1 MIRINLLP
9 VREARRKAG
18 ARQQVAILAAAVLAT
33 VGGLS
38 ALHVSLVSKVAS
50 VEERLAEIDEQI
62 KRYEP
67 QIKQVEEYKK
77 KKEQIQAK
85 LDVIEGLEKS
95 RSGPVHMLDELA
107 TLAPQR
113 LWLTHLSSDKT
124 ELRLDGVSLDNEIVA
139 SFLTALSQSPYFNK
153 VELDT
158 TVLEEMG
165 NLKVNSFKIRAR
177 LAGAATKVRATDDKG
192 GKKKKKKKGGKTA
205 DLGPRTSGALG

>member
-18 ARQQVAILAAAVLAT
+18 ARQQVAILSAAVLAT

-38 ALHVSLVSKVAS
+38 AFHVSLVSKVAS
-50 VEERLAEIDEQI
+50 VEERLGEIDEQI

-67 QIKQVEEYKK
+67 QIKQVDQYKK

-107 TLAPQR
+107 TLAPER
-113 LWLTHLSSDKT
+113 LWLTRLSSDKT

-139 SFLTALSQSPYFNK
+139 SFLTALSQSPYFGK

-158 TVLEEMG
+158 TVLQQMG

-177 LAGAATKVRATDDKG
+177 LANAATKVRATDDKG
-192 GKKKKKKKGGKTA
+192 GKKKKKKGGKTA
-205 DLGPRTSGALG
+205 DLGPRASGTLG

>member
-38 ALHVSLVSKVAS
+38 AFHVSLVSKVAS

-107 TLAPQR
+107 TLAPER
-113 LWLTHLSSDKT
+113 LWLTHLTSDKT

-139 SFLTALSQSPYFNK
+139 SFLTALSQSPYFGR

-158 TVLEEMG
+158 TVLEQMG
-165 NLKVNSFKIRAR
+165 SLKVNSFKIRAR
-177 LAGAATKVRATDDKG
+177 LANAATKVRAKDEKG

-205 DLGPRTSGALG
+205 DLGPRASGALG

>member
-33 VGGLS
+33 VGAITAFHL
-38 ALHVSLVSKVAS
+38 SLVSSIAS
-50 VEERLAEIDEQI
+50 VEQRLVEIDEQI

-77 KKEQIQAK
+77 KKDQIRAK

-107 TLAPQR
+107 TLTPQR
-113 LWLTHLSSDKT
+113 LWLTRLIADKGG
-124 ELRLDGVSLDNEIVA
+124 LQLDGISLDNEIVA

-158 TVLEEMG
+158 TVLQQMG
-165 NLKVNSFKIRAR
+165 NLKVNSFKIRAQ
-177 LAGAATKVRATDDKG
+177 LASAALKPRDTGNKPGD
-192 GKKKKKKKGGKTA
+192 KKKKKKGRKTA
-205 DLGPRTSGALG
+205 ELGPQAPGTLG